1 MKKILSSIL
10 LSLTL
15 LAIASCAHSKQ
26 NPITANKSVKDSVE
40 NCADNNL
47 NNTQIPVYARRL
59 IKAYP
64 EQKMRYAGN
73 SICFPDGTSIIYDD
87 KKIRISLKC

>member
-10 LSLTL
+10 LSFTI

-26 NPITANKSVKDSVE
+26 NPITANKSAKDSVE

-47 NNTQIPVYARRL
+47 DNTQIPVYARRL

-73 SICFPDGTSIIYDD
+73 
-87 KKIRISLKC
+87 KCR

>member
-1 MKKILSSIL
+1 MKKIMPSIL

-26 NPITANKSVKDSVE
+26 NPITANKSVKDSAE

-47 NNTQIPVYARRL
+47 DNTQIPVYARRL

-64 EQKMRYAGN
+64 EQKMRYTNN
-73 SICFPDGTSIIYDD
+73 SIFFPD
-87 KKIRISLKC
+87 

>member
-59 IKAYP
+59 IPNRKCDMLATV
-64 EQKMRYAGN
+64 YAFLMEPQ
-73 SICFPDGTSIIYDD
+73 SSMMT

>member
-1 MKKILSSIL
+1 MQE
-10 LSLTL
+10 
-15 LAIASCAHSKQ
+15 A
-26 NPITANKSVKDSVE
+26 
-40 NCADNNL
+40 
-47 NNTQIPVYARRL
+47 L

-87 KKIRISLKC
+87 KKNKDFPKMLDDSDIEDMFSIPYDTIGKPKYRQMQAEVVVMPYSRKCMEHRQKPYVRIS